1 MTGVS
6 VNTSGSAHLLSLR
19 TRWSRL
25 ARADAGTGATTVR
38 LLASYTI
45 DPLVP
50 YLGVRLHDAGV
61 PGALSVGPYHQILQQ
76 CLDDTSE
83 TGRMRPAVLVVA
95 PRFEDFADDGDG
107 RDLVHIADAAL
118 AAAARWRSCL
128 LFVLPAVPEQRPY
141 GVGDGCHGAG
151 TVAAAGAVRERLRAL
166 LAGRPNVL
174 LADADEAVRAVGAR
188 RAHRPAMYRFARV
201 PYTEAVFDHL
211 GEQLAGLLRL
221 RNGTGRRAVVVDTT
235 GVGAEGL
242 AELRHP
248 LEALRRRGVHLALG
262 SAGPATELGRMLA
275 DAAPELLADPRVALI
290 ADTAPLSEQLAV
302 AGARFAVPADVTVV
316 LTATPAPAGT
326 GAAEVVVL
334 GEEPAGWESDLAA
347 AGLLDALP
355 VTDGSVRSPEEEPGA
370 VEEPVP
376 GGRSDGSLA
385 EFIAGLRV
393 TVTFHEVARDLD
405 EQTAELLARAHDFTL
420 GENRAVHASGPGFAV
435 AASVRDRLGDYG
447 VSSVAAVHLV
457 DGVARVDIFSVSC
470 PALGRE
476 VEDRVLREIVA
487 RADRE
492 GCHTVLIE
500 YEETGRNQVAVDFL
514 RAVAER
520 TWTAPSGREMRM
532 VFERTETGR

>member
-1 MTGVS
+1 
-6 VNTSGSAHLLSLR
+6 
-19 TRWSRL
+19 
-25 ARADAGTGATTVR
+25 
-38 LLASYTI
+38 
-45 DPLVP
+45 
-50 YLGVRLHDAGV
+50 
-61 PGALSVGPYHQILQQ
+61 
-76 CLDDTSE
+76 
-83 TGRMRPAVLVVA
+83 
-95 PRFEDFADDGDG
+95 
-107 RDLVHIADAAL
+107 
-118 AAAARWRSCL
+118 
-128 LFVLPAVPEQRPY
+128 
-141 GVGDGCHGAG
+141 
-151 TVAAAGAVRERLRAL
+151 
-166 LAGRPNVL
+166 
-174 LADADEAVRAVGAR
+174 
-188 RAHRPAMYRFARV
+188 
-201 PYTEAVFDHL
+201 
-211 GEQLAGLLRL
+211 
-221 RNGTGRRAVVVDTT
+221 
-235 GVGAEGL
+235 
-242 AELRHP
+242 
-248 LEALRRRGVHLALG
+248 
-262 SAGPATELGRMLA
+262 
-275 DAAPELLADPRVALI
+275 
-290 ADTAPLSEQLAV
+290 
-302 AGARFAVPADVTVV
+302 
-316 LTATPAPAGT
+316 
-326 GAAEVVVL
+326 VL